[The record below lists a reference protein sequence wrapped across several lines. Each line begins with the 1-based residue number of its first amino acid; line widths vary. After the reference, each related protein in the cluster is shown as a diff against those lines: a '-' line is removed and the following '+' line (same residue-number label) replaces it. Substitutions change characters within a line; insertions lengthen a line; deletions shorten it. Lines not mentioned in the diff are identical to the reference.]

1 MTEAIV
7 RAPFSKKRKSDERL
21 ANAEQNFTKEFERI
35 KTVQTNMFA
44 LWGVRLLE
52 ARNNEIEAILE
63 FDSERSFSF
72 CLQVDVNNEIEG

>member
-7 RAPFSKKRKSDERL
+7 RAPLSKKRKSDERL